1 MNKTLQTITKSI
13 SNLPSTVSKT
23 LNVGKIDT
31 ILKDLLHNRIVLY
44 FVVIVV
50 LFDLFYF
57 AQIRDNT
64 SIAVFILL
72 AFITTF
78 FSKNMI
84 IVLCIA
90 LVVTHLL
97 KFGVR
102 QVSEGFAEG
111 AEGDEEKEEDRKEG
125 LEEDEEEKKREGLET
140 EMKSNPKEKKEKKDA
155 KEISEEEKK
164 EDFTEFQQ
172 VQDKILGGMKE
183 LDPLITKAEGFIEKY
198 SHLIQQ

>member
-1 MNKTLQTITKSI
+1 MNKVIQNITKSI

-23 LNVGKIDT
+23 LNVGKIDMNF
-31 ILKDLLHNRIVLY
+31 KDLLHNRILLYVL
-44 FVVIVV
+44 VIVA

-57 AQIRDNT
+57 AQMRDNT

-84 IVLCIA
+84 IVICIA

-111 AEGDEEKEEDRKEG
+111 AEGDEEEDRKEG
-125 LEEDEEEKKREGLET
+125 LEDEEEREGLET
-140 EMKSNPKEKKEKKDA
+140 EMKPNPKEKKDKKEK
-155 KEISEEEKK
+155 ISEEEQK

-172 VQDKILGGMKE
+172 IQDKILGGMKE

>member
-31 ILKDLLHNRIVLY
+31 IFKDLLHNRIVLY

-57 AQIRDNT
+57 AQMRDNT

-84 IVLCIA
+84 VVLCIA
-90 LVVTHLL
+90 LVVTHVL

-111 AEGDEEKEEDRKEG
+111 ADEEEPKEG
-125 LEEDEEEKKREGLET
+125 LEGEEEEKEGLET
-140 EMKSNPKEKKEKKDA
+140 EMKPKPEKKEKKEKKDA

>member
-31 ILKDLLHNRIVLY
+31 NFKDLLHNRIVLY
-44 FVVIVV
+44 FIVIVA

-57 AQIRDNT
+57 AQMRDNM
-64 SIAVFILL
+64 SIAIFILL

-84 IVLCIA
+84 VVLCIA
-90 LVVTHLL
+90 LVVTHVL
-97 KFGVR
+97 KFGVK
-102 QVSEGFAEG
+102 QVSEGFEEG
-111 AEGDEEKEEDRKEG
+111 VDDEEEDRKEG
-125 LEEDEEEKKREGLET
+125 LEDEEEDRKEGLET
-140 EMKSNPKEKKEKKDA
+140 EMKPNPKEKKEKKEEKIA
-155 KEISEEEKK
+155 EEEEKK
-164 EDFTEFQQ
+164 KDFEEFQQ

-198 SHLIQQ
+198 SHLMQQ

>member
-1 MNKTLQTITKSI
+1 L
-13 SNLPSTVSKT
+13 
-23 LNVGKIDT
+23 
-31 ILKDLLHNRIVLY
+31 
-44 FVVIVV
+44 VIVA

-57 AQIRDNT
+57 AQMRDNT

-84 IVLCIA
+84 VVLCIA
-90 LVVTHLL
+90 LVVTHIL

-111 AEGDEEKEEDRKEG
+111 AEGEEEDRKEG
-125 LEEDEEEKKREGLET
+125 LEDEEEEKREGLET
-140 EMKSNPKEKKEKKDA
+140 EMKPNPKEKKEKKEKKDD
-155 KEISEEEKK
+155 KQISEEEKK

-172 VQDKILGGMKE
+172 IQDKILGGMKE

>member
-1 MNKTLQTITKSI
+1 MNKVIQNITKSI

-23 LNVGKIDT
+23 LNVGKIDMNF
-31 ILKDLLHNRIVLY
+31 KDLLHNRIVLY
-44 FVVIVV
+44 VLVIVA

-84 IVLCIA
+84 IVICIA

-111 AEGDEEKEEDRKEG
+111 DEEEEKTKEG
-125 LEEDEEEKKREGLET
+125 LEDDEEEREGLET
-140 EMKSNPKEKKEKKDA
+140 EMKPKEKKEKKEK
-155 KEISEEEKK
+155 KEQISEEVKK
-164 EDFTEFQQ
+164 NDFEEFQQ
-172 VQDKILGGMKE
+172 IQDKILGGMKE